1 MQFKCDG
8 YDRGWK
14 YRNDCI
20 YLGSPLILATLTL
33 VSIFVSE
40 YLWPQTSRVTW
51 PYSSGHVRRLP
62 STFYF
67 RARQFQVLELPRRFF
82 FYPPVRK
89 CSRMAYKNISE
100 VKSFLHNQEPIIRSF
115 NLPYLPSE
123 STLSFFFLVF
133 FSFSWSCANVSVVS
147 REIKEHPTYLS
158 SKNKKIPDR
167 IDSRVQPV
175 WMLRVMGF
183 CYNQ

>member
-1 MQFKCDG
+1 MWWLRSGMKIQERL
-8 YDRGWK
+8 YISRQ
-14 YRNDCI
+14 
-20 YLGSPLILATLTL
+20 
-33 VSIFVSE
+33 SINPCHPNISIHICF
-40 YLWPQTSRVTW
+40 WIPVTANIK
-51 PYSSGHVRRLP
+51 GHVTILQRSCSPFAVHVLFSGKAVSGTWAP
-62 STFYF
+62 ST
-67 RARQFQVLELPRRFF
+67 LF

-89 CSRMAYKNISE
+89 CSRMAYKNVSE

-123 STLSFFFLVF
+123 STLSFFFFVF